1 MKSSVKHITGPHR
14 PIRGDPQGN
23 MQLARLQAGVARHP
37 ELPGRE
43 QEEDN
48 TSGRKTGSPNRTEG
62 GGNATHSKAPSGG
75 R

>member
-1 MKSSVKHITGPHR
+1 
-14 PIRGDPQGN
+14 

-43 QEEDN
+43 QEEDD